1 MCASW
6 WHILHHS
13 QIFNYSYSVLPALSL
28 DGIISVSIVQ
38 GSFNYDSFGDF
49 IDGLLDSMSP
59 FPGQNS
65 VIIMNNCRIHKCE
78 EVLERIIER

>member
-49 IDGLLDSMSP
+49 IDGLLDQMSP

-65 VIIMNNCRIHKCE
+65 VIIMDNCCIHKCE